1 MSNLSNARVNE
12 RGAVSIKTIL
22 VMMLSA
28 LTIFSVLKIT
38 PVYMEQRQVVYEVD
52 ELANKAAVR
61 NLKADEV
68 KKAAESLRAKY
79 ELPEGSINVMNVS
92 ENKTQINVS
101 YNRVIDLLLTK
112 YNWKVDYLANGK
124 SF

>member
-1 MSNLSNARVNE
+1 MSNLSKARVNE

-22 VMMLSA
+22 VMTLSA
-28 LTIFSVLKIT
+28 LTIFSVFKVT

-61 NLKADEV
+61 NLKAEEI
-68 KKAAESLRAKY
+68 KKAAESLRSKY

-92 ENKTQINVS
+92 ENKAQINVS
-101 YNRVIDLLLTK
+101 YNRVIDLLVTK